1 METIKIS
8 ELDRNGLQT
17 RVALDEQT
25 VNDYA
30 EAMRGRAKF
39 PPVIVF
45 RDGSKR
51 KLYLADGFHRVEA
64 AQRAGFKAV
73 KADVKAG
80 AFADALKYAL
90 GANANHGLR
99 RSNADKRRTLEMAW
113 ENRRDLWPRTDNAD
127 PSASILSEVCGV
139 SLRTVQDFLAEIQH
153 TQNVPVEPP
162 RKGKSAPVRK
172 AAPTPP
178 PVRKVFGKDGKTR
191 DVPVPKAARPMPQ
204 TTGRCRFTDANGFCT
219 NDAMQG
225 GGFKCF
231 GAGCGGREEV
241 PLTTPVRSAAPT
253 RKSGHAPNVMLDR
266 FGVEIPM
273 EIRDAFMDNT
283 PRDQIE
289 SMLQSAYRLLKGAM
303 EAQDPSVAQ
312 FRQADLIDLQN
323 AVRTARFTKP
333 YCVCRICQ
341 GNGRGSCSACH
352 ETGFQTEEQYKR
364 NPKEFLA

>member
-45 RDGSKR
+45 KDNHKR

-73 KADVKAG
+73 KADVKVG
-80 AFADALKYAL
+80 VFADALKYAL

-99 RSNADKRRTLEMAW
+99 RSNADKRRALEMAW

-139 SLRTVQDFLAEIQH
+139 SLRTVQDFLAEIH
-153 TQNVPVEPP
+153 PTQNVPVEPP
-162 RKGKSAPVRK
+162 RKGRSAPVRK

-191 DVPVPKAARPMPQ
+191 DVPVPPKAA
-204 TTGRCRFTDANGFCT
+204 
-219 NDAMQG
+219 
-225 GGFKCF
+225 
-231 GAGCGGREEV
+231 
-241 PLTTPVRSAAPT
+241 PVRIAPT
-253 RKSGHAPNVMLDR
+253 PPPVRRPGHAPNVMLDR

-283 PRDQIE
+283 ARDQIE
-289 SMLQSAYRLLKGAM
+289 SMLQSVVRLLKGAM

-312 FRQADLIDLQN
+312 YRQADLIELQN
-323 AVRTARFTKP
+323 LLRTARFTKP